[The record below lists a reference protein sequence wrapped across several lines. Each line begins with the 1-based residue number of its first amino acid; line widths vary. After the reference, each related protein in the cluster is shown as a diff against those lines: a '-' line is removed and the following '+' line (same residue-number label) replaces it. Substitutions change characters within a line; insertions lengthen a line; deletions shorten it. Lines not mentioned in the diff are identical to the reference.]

1 MTATPW
7 WVKFALRTVVTF
19 AIGVFVLVVGA
30 FLLIHLI
37 GGDPVRNSVGLT
49 VSEAQITQIR
59 ESLHLNE
66 PLLTQFAHY
75 VQGLVQLNLGE
86 SIVSQQPVSTTL
98 RLRLPNTLELAF
110 AAMLVVAVS
119 SITVGTILGTLTQA
133 GQRPRVHVAFTS
145 VTAVLTAI
153 PEVLMATLLV
163 FLFAVTWHVFP
174 VFGKSDASSFVLPAA
189 ALAIPPAALLARVVR
204 LETVRVLGSDYIRT
218 ARSKHLPWR
227 FFYLRHVLRNSLT
240 GAIALGNV
248 IFISLIGGSVVIE
261 NVFGWPGVGTTLVA
275 AIVARDYPVV
285 QGILLV
291 LGLLILVVN
300 TLVDV
305 VLGVLNPRSVIR
317 DV

>member
-1 MTATPW
+1 
-7 WVKFALRTVVTF
+7 
-19 AIGVFVLVVGA
+19 
-30 FLLIHLI
+30 
-37 GGDPVRNSVGLT
+37 
-49 VSEAQITQIR
+49 
-59 ESLHLNE
+59 
-66 PLLTQFAHY
+66 
-75 VQGLVQLNLGE
+75 
-86 SIVSQQPVSTTL
+86 
-98 RLRLPNTLELAF
+98 
-110 AAMLVVAVS
+110 
-119 SITVGTILGTLTQA
+119 
-133 GQRPRVHVAFTS
+133 
-145 VTAVLTAI
+145 
-153 PEVLMATLLV
+153 
-163 FLFAVTWHVFP
+163 
-174 VFGKSDASSFVLPAA
+174 VLPAA